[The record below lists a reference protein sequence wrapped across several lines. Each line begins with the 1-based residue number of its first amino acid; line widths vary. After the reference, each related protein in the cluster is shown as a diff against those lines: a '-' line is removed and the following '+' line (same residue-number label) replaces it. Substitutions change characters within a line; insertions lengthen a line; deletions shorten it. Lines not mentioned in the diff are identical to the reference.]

1 MYSQVYLNFKNELRL
16 FLSEFKPLR
25 LIGLTVR
32 TGINGL
38 NQQILI
44 KIYLKHYKTCNTLE
58 NTSLVIMRIIIKIF
72 RCRLKNMSGV
82 HGFPSCHVGTNLF
95 SLFSLLCP
103 FSICLSLSVFLLF
116 VSMYLHVTSCS
127 SFSKIAYE
135 IEIKLFFKKF

>member
-32 TGINGL
+32 MGMNGL
-38 NQQILI
+38 HLQSLI
-44 KIYLKHYKTCNTLE
+44 KIYLKHYKTCNRLE

-72 RCRLKNMSGV
+72 RCQLKNMSGV
-82 HGFPSCHVGTNLF
+82 HGFPTCHVGTKLF

-103 FSICLSLSVFLLF
+103 FNIRLSLSVFPL
-116 VSMYLHVTSCS
+116 SQCTESS
-127 SFSKIAYE
+127 SFSKLAYE
-135 IEIKLFFKKF
+135 IEIKLSFKKI